1 MCLIVNK
8 ENCNAKVAEKDII
21 CYKLMYGYKDDIS
34 NGIRIITPY
43 QLQVLPFNKTIV
55 AEGRATKYP
64 DDDDANQKLIGQ
76 GVIHSYSTLDGAM
89 DDMIGFGD
97 GNIIFKAII
106 PKGTKYYVGDFDGT
120 PAYGSK
126 KLIITDVIVGTR
138 FDCEYPEEEAVVD
151 YLYDNYKVDC
161 CIE

>member
-8 ENCNAKVAEKDII
+8 ENCKAKVAEKDII
-21 CYKLMYGYKDDIS
+21 CYKLMYGYCNDNKE
-34 NGIRIITPY
+34 IRIITPY
-43 QLQVLPFNKTIV
+43 QLKELPFNEPIV
-55 AEGRATKYP
+55 AEGRATKHP
-64 DDDDANQKLIGQ
+64 DEDDANQKLIGQ
-76 GVIHSYSTLDGAM
+76 GVIHSYSALDGAV

-106 PKGTKYYVGDFDGT
+106 PKGTKYYEGDFDGT

-126 KLIITDVIVGTR
+126 KLIITDVIAGTS
-138 FDCEYPEEEAVVD
+138 FDCEYDDEAAVVD

-161 CIE
+161 CIK

>member
-8 ENCNAKVAEKDII
+8 ENCKAKVAEKDII
-21 CYKLMYGYKDDIS
+21 CYKLMYGYCNDNKE
-34 NGIRIITPY
+34 IRIITPY
-43 QLQVLPFNKTIV
+43 QLKELPFNEPIV
-55 AEGRATKYP
+55 AEGRATKHP

-76 GVIHSYSTLDGAM
+76 GVIHSYSTLDGAV
-89 DDMIGFGD
+89 DDMLNFGD

-106 PKGTKYYVGDFDGT
+106 PKGTKYYEGDFDGT

-126 KLIITDVIVGTR
+126 KLIITDVIVGVN
-138 FDCEYPEEEAVVD
+138 FYCEYPEDEAVVD

-161 CIE
+161 CIK